1 MKDIWWLWWSLYH
14 HHYHR
19 CVGRRCT
26 WGSSPRAS
34 FAPQGATG
42 STATPAT
49 RVKILIKMRFLPG
62 SHRSETYSGGS
73 DVLSQTERKNENY
86 YGFCWLLSVSW
97 VIMGS
102 VWITV
107 YHDLPGLPQSRGW
120 EAHRTQN
127 HKSRC
132 CIWKEKVLKAKKKKW
147 WLQIIHLNSVEA
159 SWHTR
164 PKKVSHET

>member
-1 MKDIWWLWWSLYH
+1 M
-14 HHYHR
+14 
-19 CVGRRCT
+19 GRHCT

-86 YGFCWLLSVSW
+86 YGFCGLLSASW

-102 VWITV
+102 VCITSIII
-107 YHDLPGLPQSRGW
+107 YLDCH
-120 EAHRTQN
+120 N
-127 HKSRC
+127 HEVEKLTEHKTTKVDVVSERKRC
-132 CIWKEKVLKAKKKKW
+132 
-147 WLQIIHLNSVEA
+147 
-159 SWHTR
+159 
-164 PKKVSHET
+164 